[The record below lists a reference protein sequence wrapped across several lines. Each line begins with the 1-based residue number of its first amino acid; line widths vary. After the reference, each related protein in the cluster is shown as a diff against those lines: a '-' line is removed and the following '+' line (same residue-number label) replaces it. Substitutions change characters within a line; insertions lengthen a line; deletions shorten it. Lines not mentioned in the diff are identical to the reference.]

1 MGRMGAQGDPSKRR
15 REDRCDDVEEP
26 PANGMEEDRS
36 WGGRPVKITASMC
49 VLEAMTLK

>member
-1 MGRMGAQGDPSKRR
+1 MGAQGDPSKRR

-36 WGGRPVKITASMC
+36 YGGKLVKIIANMC
-49 VLEAMTLK
+49 ILEAMTLK